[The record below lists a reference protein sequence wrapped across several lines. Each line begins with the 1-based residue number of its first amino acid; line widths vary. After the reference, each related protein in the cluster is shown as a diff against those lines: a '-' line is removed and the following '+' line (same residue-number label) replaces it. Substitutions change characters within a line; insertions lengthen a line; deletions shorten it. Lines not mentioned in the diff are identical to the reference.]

1 MIADGTECRLR
12 LGHKQAAQMIAR
24 CSEYAEASDDGFDH
38 FDDDCETDP
47 RLPNVAKEASVSCN
61 CISYSYRVDYLLGMY
76 MQVA

>member
-38 FDDDCETDP
+38 FDDDCGD
-47 RLPNVAKEASVSCN
+47 
-61 CISYSYRVDYLLGMY
+61 
-76 MQVA
+76 